1 MLSKKN
7 FLTILCLGI
16 ILFFSSDL
24 WMKRYFKLSF
34 EYTSNVPISFEISY
48 NSSSQKESIKI
59 QQPSGNNAV
68 SLKLYAK
75 KVEDILINIQKNFK
89 DLSISNIKLKGFKT
103 IPLEVDKFD
112 YNNIDS
118 FDVKNNILILSSN
131 QKTPFISYKE
141 KLNAKASS

>member
-1 MLSKKN
+1 
-7 FLTILCLGI
+7 
-16 ILFFSSDL
+16 
-24 WMKRYFKLSF
+24 MKRYFKLSF

-112 YNNIDS
+112 YNNEENRQRS
-118 FDVKNNILILSSN
+118 PRSLTVLLILTLS
-131 QKTPFISYKE
+131 
-141 KLNAKASS
+141 ASLPL